1 MNIIQS
7 HQFATYCIDP
17 DDFHP
22 SKVQTIDT
30 LIAAL
35 KKQSKG
41 QTVFYEGGKPN
52 NEKYFGEGFESW
64 WAIAAKLRGHDK
76 RIDLIDYLPAGKDEF
91 GLDGYAGCHV
101 EPTLFGK
108 AGAQCKATSDATKL
122 FDRFNTG
129 NLGTPL
135 EAAAIWQLDR
145 VLFVTTGAGVHPK
158 ILATWNQNRH
168 LVRVLNRNN
177 LANIFDNSLDVWET
191 WHQSLLTAQVSV

>member
-1 MNIIQS
+1 MNVTQQ
-7 HQFATYCIDP
+7 HQFANYCTDP

-35 KKQSKG
+35 KEQSKG

-64 WAIAAKLRGHDK
+64 FATAAKLRGHDK
-76 RIDLIDYLPAGKDEF
+76 RIDLIEYLPAGKDEF
-91 GLDGYAGCHV
+91 GVDGYAGCHL
-101 EPTLFGK
+101 EPLVYGK
-108 AGAQCKATSDATKL
+108 AGVQCKATSDARKV

-129 NLGTPL
+129 NIGTPI
-135 EAAAIWQLDR
+135 EAVAVERLDR
-145 VLFVTTGAGVHPK
+145 ILFVTTGAGVHPK
-158 ILATWNQNRH
+158 ILATWNRNWDM
-168 LVRVLNRNN
+168 VRVLNRND

>member
-1 MNIIQS
+1 MNVIQE
-7 HQFATYCIDP
+7 HQFKNYCIDP
-17 DDFHP
+17 DEFHP

-30 LIAAL
+30 LVAAL

-52 NEKYFGEGFESW
+52 NEKYFGEGVESW
-64 WAIAAKLRGHDK
+64 FATAAKLRGEDN
-76 RIDLIDYLPAGKDEF
+76 RIDLKGYSPAGKDEF
-91 GLDGYAGCHV
+91 GLDGYATCHL
-101 EPTLFGK
+101 EPLVYGK
-108 AGAQCKATSDATKL
+108 AGVQLKATSDATKL

-145 VLFVTTGAGVHPK
+145 VLFVTTGAGIHPK

-168 LVRVLNRNN
+168 LVRVLNRKD
-177 LANIFDNSLDVWET
+177 LASIFDNSLDVWET